1 VVFEI
6 NLLPE
11 KYRKK
16 KIAIQLDS
24 RMLAIIGG
32 VVVVALIGWLTISQS
47 KKLSALETRV
57 EELTMQRDELAPK
70 AQRVDRNRR
79 EIESLTTR
87 INTLQGLG
95 TRNQIQLQILEIV
108 KTQMPDDLWLLD
120 LNQNEL
126 RQQQGV
132 ARIARNRIVNF
143 RGRAMRKERI
153 TEFIARLQGE
163 NLIQRVMTTFMRPVR
178 VEDAD
183 IFEFEITAYLAI
195 SGS

>member
-1 VVFEI
+1 MVFEI